1 MSKPGSFSSKSCKKC
16 KKLSKF
22 AILERGKYRFCQKS
36 ALFGVL
42 WPKNAIKMQKMDQ
55 RAGFSCSNLSKND
68 DFYPPS
74 QNLERGIFRKITIF
88 LKIYTISCNTINT
101 TLAKFFKFSS
111 FKIQRNARR
120 NSKDVSVRTFFTL
133 AQARVILSSFLRS
146 VKTAYEWQDII
157 CAVASEALKKKILN
171 YTRKENTPQNQKT
184 NSNEQQINIQQLSY
198 FAKIRGK
205 IAVQGTKIEEKTK
218 ITYASYIDV
227 TGRHVMHVPALV

>member
-22 AILERGKYRFCQKS
+22 AILERGKYRFCQKC

-42 WPKNAIKMQKMDQ
+42 LRKNRIKMQKMDQ

-157 CAVASEALKKKILN
+157 CAVASEALKKKILQHICSPLSLPVDQ
-171 YTRKENTPQNQKT
+171 THENIKHFI
-184 NSNEQQINIQQLSY
+184 SHY
-198 FAKIRGK
+198 
-205 IAVQGTKIEEKTK
+205 
-218 ITYASYIDV
+218 
-227 TGRHVMHVPALV
+227 